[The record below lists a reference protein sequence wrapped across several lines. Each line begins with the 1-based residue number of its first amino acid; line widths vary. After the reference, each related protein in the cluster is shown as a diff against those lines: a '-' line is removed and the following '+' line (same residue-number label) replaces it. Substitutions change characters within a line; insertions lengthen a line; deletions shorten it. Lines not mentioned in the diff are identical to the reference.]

1 MSTDD
6 SALDRRV
13 AIGEDVI
20 ARELDGETVLLN
32 LETGIYFGLDQVGT
46 RIWQLLAAGGPL
58 QAILDTLVVEYDAE
72 HDALERDLVRF
83 ISQLEAKGLVFHPRN
98 PS

>member
-20 ARELDGETVLLN
+20 ARELEGETVLLN

-46 RIWQLLAAGGPL
+46 RIWQLLGAGGPL
-58 QAILDTLVVEYDAE
+58 QAILETLAAEYDAE
-72 HDALERDLVRF
+72 RGMLERDLVRF
-83 ISQLEAKGLVFHPRN
+83 VSQLEAKGLVVRPRD